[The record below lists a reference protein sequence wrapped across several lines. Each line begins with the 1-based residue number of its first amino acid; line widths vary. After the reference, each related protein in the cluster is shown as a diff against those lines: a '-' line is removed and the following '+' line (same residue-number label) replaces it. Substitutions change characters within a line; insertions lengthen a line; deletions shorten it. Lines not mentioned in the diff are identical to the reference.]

1 METTQKV
8 RSIKNTSLANSYNVT
23 EGHNMEKP
31 SMYYMQPCV
40 AKKWYNEGPKYMM
53 RRQIFS

>member
-40 AKKWYNEGPKYMM
+40 AKNGTTKAPN
-53 RRQIFS
+53 I